1 MFLFFVP
8 QIKLTKAHEWTKRE
22 RSEVN
27 DDLSKVIEVGL
38 IKPNIA
44 TDVVAMVMKI
54 VAEQQDKKILLAVD
68 SFNGCFNPTS
78 LKLGKEEWVRKR
90 IT

>member
-1 MFLFFVP
+1 MFLVP

-27 DDLSKVIEVGL
+27 DDLEQGKGLEVGL

-44 TDVVAMVMKI
+44 TDKS
-54 VAEQQDKKILLAVD
+54 Q
-68 SFNGCFNPTS
+68 
-78 LKLGKEEWVRKR
+78 
-90 IT
+90 

>member
-1 MFLFFVP
+1 MG
-8 QIKLTKAHEWTKRE
+8 KKKTKKKKKGGKE
-22 RSEVN
+22 
-27 DDLSKVIEVGL
+27 GGGG
-38 IKPNIA
+38 
-44 TDVVAMVMKI
+44 